1 MTNGQRDHDDVSIIE
16 TLYDGLQERLLFY
29 RVYNNIERIDQFDS
43 DVSQDARNRFTPPLF
58 WYSPPVPMI
67 RIQVSYAFLVLHY
80 SSVIPYFV
88 FGPAHRVVYVVCC
101 FHLFVCI

>member
-1 MTNGQRDHDDVSIIE
+1 VSRSIE
-16 TLYDGLQERLLFY
+16 TLYDSLQERLLHY
-29 RVYNNIERIDQFDS
+29 YSIECTTTSRGMTSSDP
-43 DVSQDARNRFTPPLF
+43 DVSQDAPNRFTPPLF